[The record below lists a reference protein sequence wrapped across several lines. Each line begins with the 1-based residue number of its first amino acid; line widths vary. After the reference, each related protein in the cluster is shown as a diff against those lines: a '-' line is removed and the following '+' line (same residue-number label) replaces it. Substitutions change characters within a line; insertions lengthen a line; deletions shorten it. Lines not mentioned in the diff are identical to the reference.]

1 MARVEKSGAGRRN
14 DYRRTEKPENVF
26 VCGRDSGT
34 EASDCSGEETDKEDS
49 FYQPGNEKE
58 QRACPS
64 DESGVCDFLTAAAVV
79 TVFMCVTYLQLQA
92 NATLL
97 SEEVT
102 SLEAQVDAAILENN
116 ADYNGIMTGIDIE
129 HVKDVA
135 INELGMVYASKEQ
148 IVTYEENS
156 SDYVRQYTDIPTE

>member
-14 DYRRTEKPENVF
+14 DYRRTESRRTYSYVEGTAVRKLQTAPEKRQTRKTPSTSLATRKN
-26 VCGRDSGT
+26 R
-34 EASDCSGEETDKEDS
+34 E
-49 FYQPGNEKE
+49 
-58 QRACPS
+58 RALQMNL
-64 DESGVCDFLTAAAVV
+64 GYVIFLTAAAVV

-135 INELGMVYASKEQ
+135 MNELGMVYASKDQ